1 MSHFAAS
8 TTAAPT
14 YVRGLDLSAKVTLIA
29 LLAVV
34 LVNPDF
40 GNLEGKAPTAR
51 AITYSLLAFAVP
63 AFWLAT
69 SRPRR
74 PFPWLADLL
83 VTVAAF
89 TDILGNR
96 MDLYDT
102 VVWFDDWMHFMNS
115 GFISAAIV
123 LLTLDRRASLAQ
135 ALERSFAYG
144 LSFALGWELFEYA
157 SFVSK
162 STERRWAYT
171 DTLGDLA
178 LGWLGC
184 AFAALTLHTLW
195 RRRHLASAVP
205 IFAAIPTPERAS
217 ADHLHDGFH
226 DV

>member
-1 MSHFAAS
+1 VNHFAGS
-8 TTAAPT
+8 TTSAPT
-14 YVRGLDLSAKVTLIA
+14 YVRGLDLSAKVILIA
-29 LLAVV
+29 LLAVI

-51 AITYSLLAFAVP
+51 AITYSLLAFTVP
-63 AFWLAT
+63 AIWLAT

-83 VTVAAF
+83 VTFAAF
-89 TDILGNR
+89 SDILGNR

-123 LLTLDRRASLAQ
+123 LLTLDHRASLAQ
-135 ALERSFAYG
+135 AFERSLAYG
-144 LSFALGWELFEYA
+144 LTFGLGWELFEYA

-162 STERRWAYT
+162 STERSWAYT
-171 DTLGDLA
+171 DTLGDLG
-178 LGWLGC
+178 LGWLGS
-184 AFAALTLHTLW
+184 AFAAYVIHALW
-195 RRRHLASAVP
+195 RRQHLSSAVP
-205 IFAAIPTPERAS
+205 ILASATARDRAS
-217 ADHLHDGFH
+217 ADHLHDGLH